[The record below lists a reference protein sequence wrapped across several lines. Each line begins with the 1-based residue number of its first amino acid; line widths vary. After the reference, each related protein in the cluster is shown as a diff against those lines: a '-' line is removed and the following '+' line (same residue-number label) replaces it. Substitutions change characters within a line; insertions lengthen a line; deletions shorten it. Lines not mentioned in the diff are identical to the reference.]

1 MKMFQLALLV
11 IGSFGA
17 GFLLADGL
25 AKSAPELVFVK
36 GEPTAVTSKAETVK
50 CAAASMAVIDE
61 QPDKLANKQHRATK
75 RDVVAQRTV
84 GVNETDIAMPLESY
98 SALVASQQRPAT
110 QLILQIDD
118 ADFAQMIEQQQQDQ
132 QFDAQ
137 SELYQQQLSE
147 FINAH
152 PEVVQPQYLT
162 CSSRFCL
169 LELEV
174 QNFAAWPALF
184 KTLTAQ
190 QWWQSI
196 SYQSAAESV
205 AEIAAESGADSEQQ
219 SRRITL
225 LLQQDWVLAA
235 DPQQLAVADG
245 GQFD

>member
-1 MKMFQLALLV
+1 MKMFQLALMV

-25 AKSAPELVFVK
+25 AKSAPELVFVQ
-36 GEPTAVTSKAETVK
+36 GEPTAATTKPETEK
-50 CAAASMAVIDE
+50 CAGASMAAAVLDE
-61 QPDKLANKQHRATK
+61 QPDKHANKQHLASK
-75 RDVVAQRTV
+75 RDVAVQRTV
-84 GVNETDIAMPLESY
+84 STHETDIAMPLESY

-132 QFDAQ
+132 QFNAQ
-137 SELYQQQLSE
+137 SELYQQQLHE
-147 FINAH
+147 FMNAH

-174 QNFAAWPALF
+174 QNSAAWPAMF
-184 KTLTAQ
+184 KALTAQ

-196 SYQSAAESV
+196 SYQSAAENV
-205 AEIAAESGADSEQQ
+205 AESAANSEQQ

>member
-25 AKSAPELVFVK
+25 AKSAPELVFAQ
-36 GEPTAVTSKAETVK
+36 GEPTAATTKAETVK
-50 CAAASMAVIDE
+50 CAGASMAAAVFDE
-61 QPDKLANKQHRATK
+61 QQDKQHQATK
-75 RDVVAQRTV
+75 RDVGAQRTV
-84 GVNETDIAMPLESY
+84 DTNETDIAMPLESY

-110 QLILQIDD
+110 ELILQIDD

-137 SELYQQQLSE
+137 SDGYQQQLNE
-147 FINAH
+147 FMNGH
-152 PEVVQPQYLT
+152 PEVVQTQYLT
-162 CSSRFCL
+162 CTSRFCL
-169 LELEV
+169 IELEV

-196 SYQSAAESV
+196 SYQSAIEHTAN
-205 AEIAAESGADSEQQ
+205 IGQQ
-219 SRRITL
+219 SSRITL
-225 LLQQDWVLAA
+225 LLQQDWVPVA
-235 DPQQLAVADG
+235 DQQQLAVADG

>member
-25 AKSAPELVFVK
+25 AKSAPELVFVQ
-36 GEPTAVTSKAETVK
+36 GEPTAATTKPDTVK
-50 CAAASMAVIDE
+50 CAGASMAAAVVDE
-61 QPDKLANKQHRATK
+61 QQNKQRQATK

-84 GVNETDIAMPLESY
+84 GIHETDIAMPLASY
-98 SALVASQQRPAT
+98 SALVTSQQRPAT
-110 QLILQIDD
+110 ELILQIDD
-118 ADFAQMIEQQQQDQ
+118 ADFAQMIDQQQQDQ

-137 SELYQQQLSE
+137 SELYQQQLNE
-147 FINAH
+147 FMSAY

-174 QNFAAWPALF
+174 QNFAAWPTMF

-196 SYQSAAESV
+196 SYQSAIEHTANS
-205 AEIAAESGADSEQQ
+205 DQQ
-219 SRRITL
+219 SGRITL
-225 LLQQDWVLAA
+225 LLQQDWVPVA
-235 DPQQLAVADG
+235 DQQQLAVADG

>member
-25 AKSAPELVFVK
+25 AKSAPELVFVQ
-36 GEPTAVTSKAETVK
+36 GEPTATTTKLETAK
-50 CAAASMAVIDE
+50 CTGASMAAAVVDE
-61 QPDKLANKQHRATK
+61 QPDKQTNKQHRATK
-75 RDVVAQRTV
+75 RTA
-84 GVNETDIAMPLESY
+84 GINETEIAMPLESY
-98 SALVASQQRPAT
+98 SALVASQQQPAT

-174 QNFAAWPALF
+174 QNSAAWPALF

-196 SYQSAAESV
+196 SYQSAAES
-205 AEIAAESGADSEQQ
+205 AADSAVESAVEVGADSEQQ